1 MTTKLE
7 IFVSCAG
14 NRRYGNGDDMGGDM
28 VCCDSGA
35 GGLFHKKCVVYDEE
49 SAVELEKWYCP
60 ACDTLVEDQYMG
72 LEEIETRPIS
82 GNNVEALK
90 KAVEFSFAEVPLKTY
105 IRGFETRRVFI
116 TKVLES
122 EGNNNYEMHW
132 RREARKK

>member
-1 MTTKLE
+1 
-7 IFVSCAG
+7 
-14 NRRYGNGDDMGGDM
+14 
-28 VCCDSGA
+28 
-35 GGLFHKKCVVYDEE
+35 
-49 SAVELEKWYCP
+49 VELEKWYCP
-60 ACDTLVEDQYMG
+60 ACDTLVEDQYMR

-105 IRGFETRRVFI
+105 IRGFKTRRVFI